1 MYLDIMYI
9 STRSKSYISKND
21 KTTYDLVE
29 RLLIYLNFLVSTSEL
44 LVEVWTGN
52 FLQTELRATPV
63 SKILHISFLI
73 ESNRD
78 FGEKNSPTGSL
89 IKPLNITISSILDY

>member
-52 FLQTELRATPV
+52 YLRTQLRTTPI
-63 SKILHISFLI
+63 SKILYISFLI

-78 FGEKNSPTGSL
+78 FGKKKTL
-89 IKPLNITISSILDY
+89 QHVV